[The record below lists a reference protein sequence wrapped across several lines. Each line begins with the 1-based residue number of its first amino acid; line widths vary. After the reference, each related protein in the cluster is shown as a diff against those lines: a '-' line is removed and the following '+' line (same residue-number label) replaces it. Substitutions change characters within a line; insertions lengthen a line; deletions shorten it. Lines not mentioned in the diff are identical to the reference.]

1 MGSSRGVTTANL
13 IIYVI
18 AMLIVIGIIATITSF
33 FYTNVNNLEDS
44 SSNVSEITK
53 FNMYFLQEVK
63 NVNNDIIILNEK
75 SITFL
80 TGNTFTFQDN
90 SIYMNSSR
98 ISENIKD
105 LKFSLEEINEKK
117 SYNCFNNHRRKSRIY
132 KNNKICNELVIY
144 VKTLKH
150 I

>member
-1 MGSSRGVTTANL
+1 MNSSRGVTTTNL

-33 FYTNVNNLEDS
+33 FYTNVTNLEDN

-63 NVNNDIIILNEK
+63 NSNNDIITVNES

-90 SIYMNSSR
+90 SIYMNSSK

-105 LKFSLEEINEKK
+105 LKFSLEEINSKK
-117 SYNCFNNHRRKSRIY
+117 
-132 KNNKICNELVIY
+132 VITVLITIGENLEYTKTTKY
-144 VKTLKH
+144 VMN
-150 I
+150 

>member
-1 MGSSRGVTTANL
+1 MNSSRGVTTTNL

-33 FYTNVNNLEDS
+33 FYTNVTNLEDN

-63 NVNNDIIILNEK
+63 KNNNDIITVNES

-90 SIYMNSSR
+90 SIYMNSSK

-105 LKFSLEEINEKK
+105 LKFSLEEINSKK
-117 SYNCFNNHRRKSRIY
+117 
-132 KNNKICNELVIY
+132 VITVLITIGENLEYTKTTKY
-144 VKTLKH
+144 VMN
-150 I
+150 

>member
-1 MGSSRGVTTANL
+1 MNSSKGVTTTSL

-33 FYTNVNNLEDS
+33 FYINISNIEDGS
-44 SSNVSEITK
+44 DNIEEISK

-63 NVNNDIIILNEK
+63 NNNNDIVTLNEK

-90 SIYMNSSR
+90 GIYINSSK
-98 ISENIKD
+98 ICENIKD
-105 LKFSLEEINEKK
+105 FKLSVEEINSKK
-117 SYNCFNNHRRKSRIY
+117 
-132 KNNKICNELVIY
+132 VITILITIGENLEYTKTTKY
-144 VKTLKH
+144 VMN
-150 I
+150 

>member
-1 MGSSRGVTTANL
+1 MNSSRGVTTTNL

-33 FYTNVNNLEDS
+33 FYSNVTNLEDN

-63 NVNNDIIILNEK
+63 NKNNDIITISEK

-90 SIYMNSSR
+90 SIYMNGSR

-105 LKFSLEEINEKK
+105 LKFSLEEINSKK
-117 SYNCFNNHRRKSRIY
+117 
-132 KNNKICNELVIY
+132 VITVLITIGENLEYTKTTKY
-144 VKTLKH
+144 VMN
-150 I
+150 

>member
-1 MGSSRGVTTANL
+1 MNSSRGVTTTNL

-18 AMLIVIGIIATITSF
+18 AMLIVIGIIANITSF
-33 FYTNVNNLEDS
+33 FYTNVTNLEDN

-63 NVNNDIIILNEK
+63 NSNNDIITVNES

-90 SIYMNSSR
+90 SIYMNSSK

-105 LKFSLEEINEKK
+105 LKFSLEEINSKK
-117 SYNCFNNHRRKSRIY
+117 
-132 KNNKICNELVIY
+132 VITVLITIGENLEYTKTTKY
-144 VKTLKH
+144 VMN
-150 I
+150 

>member
-1 MGSSRGVTTANL
+1 MNSSRGVTTTNL

-33 FYTNVNNLEDS
+33 FYTNVTNLEDS
-44 SSNVSEITK
+44 SSNLSEITK

-63 NVNNDIIILNEK
+63 NKNNDIITISEK

-98 ISENIKD
+98 IGENIKD
-105 LKFSLEEINEKK
+105 LKFSLEEINSKK
-117 SYNCFNNHRRKSRIY
+117 
-132 KNNKICNELVIY
+132 VITVLITIGENLEYTKTTKY
-144 VKTLKH
+144 VMN
-150 I
+150 

>member
-1 MGSSRGVTTANL
+1 MNSSKGITTTSL

-18 AMLIVIGIIATITSF
+18 AMLIVIGIIGTITSF
-33 FYTNVNNLEDS
+33 FYTNVINLEDS
-44 SSNVSEITK
+44 SNNIAEITK

-63 NVNNDIIILNEK
+63 SNNNDIININEK

-90 SIYMNSSR
+90 SIYMNGSK

-105 LKFSLEEINEKK
+105 LKFSVQELNSKKVITVLVTIGENLEYTKTTK
-117 SYNCFNNHRRKSRIY
+117 
-132 KNNKICNELVIY
+132 Y
-144 VKTLKH
+144 VMN
-150 I
+150 

>member
-1 MGSSRGVTTANL
+1 MNSSRGITTTTL

-33 FYTNVNNLEDS
+33 FYTNVTNLVDNSNNI
-44 SSNVSEITK
+44 SEIIK

-63 NVNNDIIILNEK
+63 SSNNDIITISEK

-90 SIYMNSSR
+90 GIYMNASK

-105 LKFSLEEINEKK
+105 LKFSLEEVNSKKVINVLITIGENLEYTKTTK
-117 SYNCFNNHRRKSRIY
+117 
-132 KNNKICNELVIY
+132 Y
-144 VKTLKH
+144 VMN
-150 I
+150 

>member
-1 MGSSRGVTTANL
+1 MDSSRGVTTTNL

-33 FYTNVNNLEDS
+33 FYTNVTNLEDN

-63 NVNNDIIILNEK
+63 NRNNDIITISEK

-105 LKFSLEEINEKK
+105 LKFSLEEINSKK
-117 SYNCFNNHRRKSRIY
+117 
-132 KNNKICNELVIY
+132 VITVLITIGENLEYTKTTKY
-144 VKTLKH
+144 VMN
-150 I
+150 

>member
-117 SYNCFNNHRRKSRIY
+117 
-132 KNNKICNELVIY
+132 VITVLITIGENLEYTKTTKY
-144 VKTLKH
+144 VMN
-150 I
+150 